1 MPRASDSMESRVVR
15 AFMRMVGVA
24 EGDTPPARH
33 PFECEDLFFLFE
45 HAYWPRAHV
54 TRTSH
59 HVARTPQLTWRATF
73 RKERGWRGRGR
84 PMVRHF
90 STSFLQQQRK
100 WAVKFVFEQASSNK
114 F

>member
-73 RKERGWRGRGR
+73 RKERGRRGRGK
-84 PMVRHF
+84 PMVRHTRHP
-90 STSFLQQQRK
+90 SSAAK
-100 WAVKFVFEQASSNK
+100 KMGEKFVLEQASSNK